1 MSVTQDRLK
10 FQITIAVLMGAI
22 LALLIGFYYR
32 YSTDKNQIRY
42 LEDEKSRVVQELAK
56 IKADVDRYAGL
67 NEVYKLELEDSKEEV
82 SKLLDSVGK
91 LNFTIAGLR
100 RDLRYFNRLRKRVDS
115 LQLANQVLMDRL
127 GDVVVDFKELEQEN
141 NTYRRRLGLDS
152 RSGRLGNIPLELGI
166 TEGELTALDFSGAE
180 ISAYKLNLGRP
191 VSTDRASDTR
201 KLRACVSI
209 SENSRVR
216 NRIQRSLFIQ
226 FMAPDSTV
234 IIEDGRGIQMGTHTF
249 SRKVDIT
256 YTGDKIDV
264 CDAIDIPEATLA
276 EGTYTLHIYENGLRR
291 VSTEIQL
298 K

>member
-1 MSVTQDRLK
+1 
-10 FQITIAVLMGAI
+10 MGAI

-100 RDLRYFNRLRKRVDS
+100 RDLRYFNRLKKRVDS

-141 NTYRRRLGLDS
+141 NSYRRRLGLDS
-152 RSGRLGNIPLELGI
+152 RSGRLGNIPLEMGI
-166 TEGELTALDFSGAE
+166 AENELTALDFSGAE

-216 NRIQRSLFIQ
+216 NRIRRSLFIQ

-234 IIEDGRGIQMGTHTF
+234 IIEDGRGIQMGAHTF

-264 CDAIDIPEATLA
+264 CDAIDIPEAALA
-276 EGTYTLHIYENGLRR
+276 GGTYTLHIYENGLRR